1 MEVYVMA
8 IGGGKTLT
16 IYLAADLK
24 KFNQGMSQ
32 AQGGLTGLAASMKN
46 MLGPAAIGAGIAIAG
61 LATKMAV
68 DGVQAALADEEA
80 MRKLALTMEN
90 VGLAHDTQRVEDY
103 ISVLERSTGIADD
116 DLRPA
121 YDRLV
126 RSIGDTAKA
135 EQMLSLAMD
144 ISAGSGKSLDAVV
157 QALGRAYDGNTAGL
171 SRLGAGIDAS
181 ILRSGNMQ
189 AITESLSNTFRGQ
202 ATESADT
209 LSGRFRVLN
218 QAVDNLGE
226 AFGKGLLTGV
236 KDATNE
242 TTDMVQTMQKLEP
255 VLEDLGETLANLGGS
270 FVDFVGF
277 IKSTD
282 DALADARTSNGLFGV
297 ALNALYKQL
306 NPLAPALD
314 IINMG
319 LDFFTGAADEAA
331 EATGYTAVEA
341 RKAVPQ
347 WNSLTGAI
355 RMTTQQYI
363 DYLNANAVGN
373 GILKDANKDYQDLA
387 ARQKQVNTF
396 TYEYTGVQTEATKAT
411 GSASSAV
418 EKLTKREQELTDLHE
433 SKTLSLA
440 KNRTELG
447 FYTAELQKATDAI
460 ESFTSGMQA
469 NLLAGVDLGAA
480 FTGQF
485 DEAGAATGVS
495 LLEGFTNQ
503 INQAE
508 YFGGVLAA
516 IKAQGADSR
525 LIEQIA
531 GLGPEVGAQLGQQML
546 DEGLVP
552 SLNDKFLAVQE
563 TTRTLA
569 MGLVPEFLIA
579 GQESALTMVDS
590 ISEQMAKEVNRLAKI
605 GKKIAKPLGQSFKAE
620 LMSDVAAALREVE
633 AAGAAGRAEAVA
645 QAERRQVNLTNAA
658 VAQALQNLVR
668 SADARN
674 GAPVSPVNR

>member
-1 MEVYVMA
+1 M
-8 IGGGKTLT
+8 T
-16 IYLAADLK
+16 
-24 KFNQGMSQ
+24 Q
-32 AQGGLTGLAASMKN
+32 AQTGLKGFASTMSN

-68 DGVQAALADEEA
+68 DGVQSALADEEA

-103 ISVLERSTGIADD
+103 ISVLERSTGVADD

-189 AITESLSNTFRGQ
+189 AITESLANTFRGQ
-202 ATESADT
+202 AAESADT
-209 LSGRFRVLN
+209 LSGRMKVLN

-236 KDATNE
+236 KSATNG
-242 TTDMVQTMQKLEP
+242 TQDMVKAMQD
-255 VLEDLGETLANLGGS
+255 LEDEAENVGQATAIVGASALKAGGF
-270 FVDFVGF
+270 FVDAYGDVLGF
-277 IKSTD
+277 IKGLQG
-282 DALADARTSNGLFGV
+282 ASNGAV
-297 ALNALYKQL
+297 KTASYL
-306 NPLAPALD
+306 NPLGLVAALLGD
-314 IINMG
+314 QFN
-319 LDFFTGAADEAA
+319 DAA
-331 EATGYTAVEA
+331 EGAEASGDAIGYTAVEA

-347 WNSLTGAI
+347 WNALTGAV

-363 DYLNANAVGN
+363 DYLNANQVGN
-373 GILKDANKDYQDLA
+373 GILKDANENYLDLA
-387 ARQKQVNTF
+387 ARLKQVNTF
-396 TYEYTGVQTEATKAT
+396 ASITDEELAALNGTT
-411 GSASSAV
+411 SAGSSAV
-418 EKLTKREQELTDLHE
+418 EKLTKREKELIDLHE
-433 SKTLSLA
+433 TKSAVFAS
-440 KNRTELG
+440 NRKELG
-447 FYTAELQKATDAI
+447 FYTEELQKATDAI
-460 ESFTSGMQA
+460 DNFTSSMQT
-469 NLLAGVDLGAA
+469 NLLAGIDLGSVYK
-480 FTGQF
+480 GQF
-485 DEAGAATGVS
+485 NEEGEKTGES
-495 LLEGFTNQ
+495 LLAGFNKQ
-503 INQAE
+503 IEQATW
-508 YFGGVLAA
+508 FGNVLNA
-516 IKAQGADSR
+516 IKSQGADSR

-531 GLGPEVGAQLGQQML
+531 GLGPEIGGALGQQML

-552 SLNDKFLAVQE
+552 TLNDKFIGVQE

-569 MGLVPEFLIA
+569 MGLVPEFLLA

-620 LMSDVAAALREVE
+620 LMSDVAEALRAVE
-633 AAGAAGRAEAVA
+633 AAGAAGRAEVVA
-645 QAERRQVNLTNAA
+645 AAERRQVNLTNAA

>member
-1 MEVYVMA
+1 MERALMA
-8 IGGGKTLT
+8 VRGGKTLT
-16 IYLAADLK
+16 IFLAADLK
-24 KFNQGMSQ
+24 KFNQGTAQ
-32 AQGGLTGLAASMKN
+32 AQTGLKGLAGTMKN
-46 MLGPAAIGAGIAIAG
+46 LLGPAAIGAGIAIAG

-68 DGVQAALADEEA
+68 DGVKSALADEEA

-90 VGLAHDTQRVEDY
+90 LGLAHDTQKVEDY
-103 ISVLERSTGIADD
+103 IYQLERSLGIADTE
-116 DLRPA
+116 LRPA

-126 RSIGDTAKA
+126 RALGDTDKA
-135 EQMLSLAMD
+135 QDALALSLDVA
-144 ISAGSGKSLDAVV
+144 AGSGKTLTQVTD
-157 QALGRAYDGNTAGL
+157 ALGKAYEGNIAGL
-171 SRLGAGIDAS
+171 SRLGAGIDAAV
-181 ILRSGNMQ
+181 IRSGNMQ
-189 AITESLSNTFRGQ
+189 AITETLSNTFRGQ
-202 ATESADT
+202 AADSADT
-209 LSGRFRVLN
+209 ITGRMRVL
-218 QAVDNLGE
+218 QTAVNNLGE

-242 TTDMVQTMQKLEP
+242 TADMVKTMEKLEP
-255 VLEDLGETLANLGGS
+255 MLEDLGETAANVAGQLVDLAG
-270 FVDFVGF
+270 VVM
-277 IKSTD
+277 
-282 DALADARTSNGLFGV
+282 DADKALNEATQSNGLFGV
-297 ALNALYKQL
+297 ALNSLL
-306 NPLAPALD
+306 NSINPLRPALNFLG
-314 IINMG
+314 IG
-319 LDFFTGAADEAA
+319 LDYVTGATEDAT
-331 EATGYTAVEA
+331 EATGYTAIEA

-347 WNSLTGAI
+347 WNNLTGAI

-363 DYLNANAVGN
+363 DYLNANQVGN
-373 GILKDANKDYQDLA
+373 GILRDANENYQDLA
-387 ARQKQVNTF
+387 ARQAKVNTF
-396 TYEYTGVQTEATKAT
+396 TYEYTGLQTEATKAT

-418 EKLTKREQELTDLHE
+418 EKLTKREKELTAIHE
-433 SKTLSLA
+433 TKKTSLDD
-440 KNRTELG
+440 NRTRLAA
-447 FYTAELQKATDAI
+447 YTAELQEATDAI

-480 FTGQF
+480 FEGQF
-485 DEAGAATGVS
+485 NDEGEKTGES
-495 LLEGFTNQ
+495 LLAGFNKQ
-503 INQAE
+503 IEQATW
-508 YFGGVLAA
+508 FGNVLNA

-531 GLGPEVGAQLGQQML
+531 GLGPEVGGALGQQML

-552 SLNDKFLAVQE
+552 TLNEKFIGVQE

-620 LMSDVAAALREVE
+620 LMKDVAAALREVE

-674 GAPVSPVNR
+674 GAPISPVNR

>member
-61 LATKMAV
+61 LATKLAV
-68 DGVQAALADEEA
+68 DGVQSALADEEA

-103 ISVLERSTGIADD
+103 ISVLERSTGVADD

-135 EQMLSLAMD
+135 EQMLTLAMD

-242 TTDMVQTMQKLEP
+242 TADMVATMQKLEP

-552 SLNDKFLAVQE
+552 TLNDKFLAVQE

-590 ISEQMAKEVNRLAKI
+590 ISEQMAKEVNRLGRI

-620 LMSDVAAALREVE
+620 LMSDVAEALRAVE

>member
-68 DGVQAALADEEA
+68 DGVQSALADEEA

-135 EQMLSLAMD
+135 EQMLTLAMD

-189 AITESLSNTFRGQ
+189 AITESLANTFRGQ
-202 ATESADT
+202 AAESADT
-209 LSGRFRVLN
+209 LSGRMKVLN

-236 KDATNE
+236 KSATNG
-242 TTDMVQTMQKLEP
+242 TQDMVKAMQE
-255 VLEDLGETLANLGGS
+255 LEDEAENVGKATAVVGASALKAGGF
-270 FVDFVGF
+270 FVEAYGDVLGF
-277 IKSTD
+277 IKGMQQ
-282 DALADARTSNGLFGV
+282 AGNGAV
-297 ALNALYKQL
+297 KTASYL
-306 NPLAPALD
+306 NPLGLVAALLGD
-314 IINMG
+314 QFN
-319 LDFFTGAADEAA
+319 DAA
-331 EATGYTAVEA
+331 EGAEASAEAIGYTAVEA
-341 RKAVPQ
+341 RNAVPQ
-347 WNSLTGAI
+347 WNALTGAV

-363 DYLNANAVGN
+363 DYLNANQVGN

-411 GSASSAV
+411 SGAASAV
-418 EKLTKREQELTDLHE
+418 DKLTKREKELTDLHE
-433 SKTLSLA
+433 TKSANLDD
-440 KNRTELG
+440 NRTKLG

-460 ESFTSGMQA
+460 ESFTSSMQT
-469 NLLAGVDLGAA
+469 NLLAGIDLGSVYK
-480 FTGQF
+480 GQF
-485 DEAGAATGVS
+485 NDEGEKTGES
-495 LLEGFTNQ
+495 LLAGFNKQ
-503 INQAE
+503 IDQANW
-508 YFGGVLAA
+508 FGNVLTA
-516 IKAQGADSR
+516 IKAQGADPAF
-525 LIEQIA
+525 IQQIA
-531 GLGPEVGAQLGQQML
+531 GLGPEIGGAFGQQML

-552 SLNDKFLAVQE
+552 TLNDKFIGVQE
-563 TTRTLA
+563 ATRTLA
-569 MGLVPEFLIA
+569 MGLVPEFLLA

-620 LMSDVAAALREVE
+620 LMSDVAEALRAVE

-645 QAERRQVNLTNAA
+645 QAESRQVNLTNAA

-674 GAPVSPVNR
+674 GAPISPVNR

>member
-68 DGVQAALADEEA
+68 DGVQSALADEEA

-135 EQMLSLAMD
+135 EQMLTLAMD

-226 AFGKGLLTGV
+226 AFGKGYLRALKTR
-236 KDATNE
+236 
-242 TTDMVQTMQKLEP
+242 QT
-255 VLEDLGETLANLGGS
+255 
-270 FVDFVGF
+270 
-277 IKSTD
+277 
-282 DALADARTSNGLFGV
+282 
-297 ALNALYKQL
+297 KQ
-306 NPLAPALD
+306 P
-314 IINMG
+314 
-319 LDFFTGAADEAA
+319 T
-331 EATGYTAVEA
+331 
-341 RKAVPQ
+341 
-347 WNSLTGAI
+347 W
-355 RMTTQQYI
+355 
-363 DYLNANAVGN
+363 
-373 GILKDANKDYQDLA
+373 
-387 ARQKQVNTF
+387 
-396 TYEYTGVQTEATKAT
+396 
-411 GSASSAV
+411 
-418 EKLTKREQELTDLHE
+418 
-433 SKTLSLA
+433 
-440 KNRTELG
+440 
-447 FYTAELQKATDAI
+447 
-460 ESFTSGMQA
+460 
-469 NLLAGVDLGAA
+469 
-480 FTGQF
+480 
-485 DEAGAATGVS
+485 
-495 LLEGFTNQ
+495 
-503 INQAE
+503 
-508 YFGGVLAA
+508 
-516 IKAQGADSR
+516 
-525 LIEQIA
+525 
-531 GLGPEVGAQLGQQML
+531 
-546 DEGLVP
+546 
-552 SLNDKFLAVQE
+552 
-563 TTRTLA
+563 
-569 MGLVPEFLIA
+569 
-579 GQESALTMVDS
+579 
-590 ISEQMAKEVNRLAKI
+590 
-605 GKKIAKPLGQSFKAE
+605 
-620 LMSDVAAALREVE
+620 
-633 AAGAAGRAEAVA
+633 
-645 QAERRQVNLTNAA
+645 
-658 VAQALQNLVR
+658 
-668 SADARN
+668 
-674 GAPVSPVNR
+674 